1 MRVFIWCSLILSSL
15 TVFGQGYWQQEVA
28 YEMFIDMNVKTNQF
42 QGNQKLK
49 YTNHSPDTLTQVF
62 YHLYFNAFQP
72 NSMMDVRSRLIE
84 DPDRRVGDRILSLKE
99 DEIGYQKIDKLTQ
112 DGKKLKYQVEGTIL
126 EVELAKPILPG
137 QTTIFEMD
145 FNAQVPLQVRRS
157 GRDNKEGIRY
167 SMTQWYPKMVEY
179 DYQGWNA
186 NPYIGR
192 EFHGVWGSF
201 DVKISIDKSYV
212 LGGTGYVKNPE
223 VVQHGY
229 GSGKSNFPE
238 TQGEKITW
246 HFNAPLVHDFAWVAD
261 PDFKHTTST
270 LDNGTVLHF
279 LYQPDTNYT
288 AWDSLP
294 QYGKRIFE
302 IMNAN
307 FGEYPYK
314 QYTVAQG
321 GDGGMEYPMLTLI
334 TGKRS
339 KGSLIG
345 VTVHEANHSWYQ
357 HLLATNEALY
367 PWMDEGFTSY
377 ASDFVMHELFP
388 TVTPYEGSYRSYYS
402 LVESGK
408 QEALTTHADHYETN
422 RAYGTAS
429 YSMGLIFLHQL
440 GYIVGEEVLMRSM
453 RRYFAEWKYKHPTP
467 NDFIR
472 IVEKESGLELTWYL
486 EQWIGTTST
495 IDYGIK
501 WLQENDE
508 TDKTHVILERKGK
521 LPMPLDIKVVYK
533 DGKEE
538 WINIPLRIM
547 RGEKIAEKDMEK
559 FSVKADW
566 PWTFPTYELIL
577 DCEDEDIESIEID
590 PSKRMADIDRSNNI
604 YPKKDDTMF
613 KSNEQ

>member
-261 PDFKHTTST
+261 PDFKLTTST

-613 KSNEQ
+613 KSN